1 VTLLLSPLLHAWNT
15 IGIAVPRPARVN
27 ALLRALRISLLLAAI
42 SGCTTAPMRGPS
54 ATEALD
60 DDGRQCTE
68 ILQKI
73 DAAVDE
79 AGVADGMTARV
90 AGFPH
95 LRVNRFLASY
105 ASEVLDRKQFT
116 EWINHMRLLGTQ
128 AYEFELANLPPGST
142 AQLEGALQETA
153 PRYRNAGAA
162 AKMCALRLATADLAD
177 PVRQASL
184 REAVRVPDEYVE
196 WQRVLGLYW
205 LTRIPFAAGVER
217 WQQSVREVFSQPL
230 EMLPVTGRLRR
241 YVPPLERRLSSA
253 QVAGILDRAANNAL
267 RIPAPSADESD
278 ALFWTFAPE
287 FEIDTAG
294 AADLPGALGWHGAD
308 VPQVNSDRVVVY
320 RRMSHT
326 RYAGRALLQLDYLLW
341 FPERPRQ
348 SAWDILGGHLDGLLW
363 RVTLAPDGTP
373 WLFDSIHQCGCYH
386 EFFPTARAPLR
397 PMPRTLDETA
407 FVPQT
412 LPALDASARVVLRI
426 AANTHY
432 LERVLINPGALTP
445 AVEYAFTDDDVLRS
459 LPRPQGGNR
468 SAFRP
473 DGIVAGSE
481 RGERYLFWPMGVPA
495 PGAMRQWGRHPTA
508 FVGRRHFDDAD
519 LLDKYFEMTPP

>member
-1 VTLLLSPLLHAWNT
+1 V
-15 IGIAVPRPARVN
+15 
-27 ALLRALRISLLLAAI
+27 
-42 SGCTTAPMRGPS
+42 PMRAPPV
-54 ATEALD
+54 TEALD
-60 DDGRQCTE
+60 DDGRLCTE

-105 ASEVLDRKQFT
+105 ASEVLDRNQFG

-128 AYEFELANLPPGST
+128 AYEFELANLSPEST
-142 AQLEGALQETA
+142 ARLEAALQETA
-153 PRYRNAGAA
+153 PRYQNAGAA
-162 AKMCALRLATADLAD
+162 AKMCAGRLAAADLAD

-184 REAVRVPDEYVE
+184 REAVRVPDEYVG

-205 LTRIPFAAGVER
+205 LTRIPFASGVER
-217 WQQSVREVFSQPL
+217 WQQSVREVFSRPL
-230 EMLPVTGRLRR
+230 ETLPVMGRLRR
-241 YVPPLERRLSSA
+241 YVPPPERLSSA
-253 QVAGILDRAANNAL
+253 QVASILDRAANNAL
-267 RIPAPSADESD
+267 RIPAPSADESE
-278 ALFWTFAPE
+278 ALFRTFAPE

-294 AADLPGALGWHGAD
+294 AADLPGALGWHGAT
-308 VPQVNSDRVVVY
+308 VPQVNPDHIVVY

-326 RYAGRALLQLDYLLW
+326 RYAGRVLLQLDYAVW

-348 SAWDILGGHLDGLLW
+348 SVWDILGGHLDGLLW

-373 WLFDSIHQCGCYH
+373 WLFDSMHQCGCYH
-386 EFFPTARAPLR
+386 EFFPTARARLR

-412 LPALDASARVVLRI
+412 LPALDAPARIVLRV
-426 AANTHY
+426 AARTHY
-432 LERVLINPGALTP
+432 LERVLINPETLTP
-445 AVEYAFTDDDVLRS
+445 AIGYVFADDDVLRS
-459 LPRPQGGNR
+459 LPRPQDGNR

-481 RGERYLFWPMGVPA
+481 RSERFLFWPMGVPV
-495 PGAMRQWGRHPTA
+495 PGAMRQWGRHATA

-519 LLDKYFEMTPP
+519 LLDKYFEMISP